1 VSQDLLNPI
10 VELTEDQ
17 VPENDDEV
25 DQDTENFE
33 ENQEIENENEE
44 ESYDENKFDSKSRR
58 NKFSTKEQRLE
69 SKRRRDREYR
79 QRKRQILESEIIRK
93 EMEEE
98 RPDSKSG
105 RDEECRDRL
114 ESAGNDFNGKTEDH
128 ADDDNSCFESEA
140 KYADSSSL
148 QLESDISK
156 DDNFTKVR
164 RSGRSSRRVPG
175 PKKCIFGR
183 KYFTDEERILAKRR
197 RDAEYRERL
206 KLKKLV
212 ADETL
217 SGDQV

>member
-1 VSQDLLNPI
+1 
-10 VELTEDQ
+10 
-17 VPENDDEV
+17 
-25 DQDTENFE
+25 
-33 ENQEIENENEE
+33 
-44 ESYDENKFDSKSRR
+44 
-58 NKFSTKEQRLE
+58 
-69 SKRRRDREYR
+69 
-79 QRKRQILESEIIRK
+79 
-93 EMEEE
+93 MEEE
-98 RPDSKSG
+98 RPDSKSD

-128 ADDDNSCFESEA
+128 ADDDNSCFQSEA

-156 DDNFTKVR
+156 DENFTKVR